1 MRRKRNKIKNIAN
14 GILNSFISRNNDIGG
29 YWGIGKLYYLM
40 LKNESNTIEINLIEQ
55 IINPEGGEFNIMVSN
70 YSNLFFEKMK
80 EKNIDKKVIK
90 ELKIILKSS
99 INLNEPYLLNKID
112 CSIYFMD
119 ISDNEF
125 SLDKS
130 VMCRKHNPKLELKRF
145 I

>member
-1 MRRKRNKIKNIAN
+1 MKIKRNEIKNITN
-14 GILNSFISRNNDIGG
+14 GILNSFISRNNDVSG

-40 LKNESNTIEINLIEQ
+40 LNNGSNTIEINLIDQ
-55 IINPEGGEFNIMVSN
+55 IINPEGEEFNFMVSK
-70 YSNLFFEKMK
+70 YSNLFFKKLK

-112 CSIYFMD
+112 CSIYFID
-119 ISDNEF
+119 ILDKEF
-125 SLDKS
+125 SFEKS
-130 VMCRKHNPKLELKRF
+130 VMSRKHNPKLELKRS

>member
-55 IINPEGGEFNIMVSN
+55 IINPEGEEFNCMVSK
-70 YSNLFFEKMK
+70 YSNLFFKKMK

-125 SLDKS
+125 SLDKN
-130 VMCRKHNPKLELKRF
+130 VMCRKHNPKLELKRS